1 MRSVHLLSPELS
13 CVCLTRTTREEKHGY
28 NPRQTSVKT
37 RTAQKKTGAHETI
50 CSLWLPSFCCSPSSG
65 RCGKVSGVR
74 VFAGSPCQMA
84 VVKNVGRGWLGG
96 GVVIWFWRD
105 CRWVSF
111 PVGAAEMMCERL
123 SQRPGDRTKLLRE
136 RYYIPKHAPYFH
148 TPPPRS
154 SSSRLVKK
162 KKKKKW
168 SRDVL
173 WKSA

>member
-1 MRSVHLLSPELS
+1 M
-13 CVCLTRTTREEKHGY
+13 CLTRTAREKKPGY
-28 NPRQTSVKT
+28 NPVRRLS
-37 RTAQKKTGAHETI
+37 RPARHKKKKKKPAHETI

-96 GVVIWFWRD
+96 GVVIWFRRD

-148 TPPPRS
+148 TPPLAPP
-154 SSSRLVKK
+154 LHG
-162 KKKKKW
+162 W
-168 SRDVL
+168 
-173 WKSA
+173 